1 MVEINVT
8 LQHINPGEIRN
19 MFSGLGYNFVLT
31 SESTRLFDV
40 CNAFIDAR
48 RRWSV
53 SDDIRMG
60 TDTVVFRLIR
70 KGAITQVP
78 KLERDEMMEF
88 IAKIT
93 SAMSS
98 VPKLNILHELSA
110 SQKFGATVSSLE
122 MATGISNQTL
132 RRHLRTLVECR
143 LAFRSRVGQTDVFEA
158 ARPRF
163 DAVME
168 LWQNLLDIR

>member
-98 VPKLNILHELSA
+98 VPKLNILCNCKLLRDGHRNFQSNTSSPLANVSGMSPSLS
-110 SQKFGATVSSLE
+110 LP
-122 MATGISNQTL
+122 
-132 RRHLRTLVECR
+132 RRTNRC
-143 LAFRSRVGQTDVFEA
+143 F
-158 ARPRF
+158 
-163 DAVME
+163 
-168 LWQNLLDIR
+168 